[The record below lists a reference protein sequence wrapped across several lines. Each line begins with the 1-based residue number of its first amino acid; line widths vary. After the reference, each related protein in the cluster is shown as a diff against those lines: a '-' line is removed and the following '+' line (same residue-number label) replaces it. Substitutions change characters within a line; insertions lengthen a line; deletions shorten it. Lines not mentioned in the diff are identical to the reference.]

1 MSRITNTAVATL
13 IELCDKLQQVTIGT
27 RGYMHSSCRCFDACM
42 RAFDTDR
49 LPAEAIT
56 FRVYFNVP
64 VMKKGF
70 ARIHND
76 GTMQMWTGD
85 DPHED

>member
-1 MSRITNTAVATL
+1 MTNTAIATL
-13 IELCDKLQQVTIGT
+13 IDTCDKLQARTAPV

-42 RAFDTDR
+42 RAFDNSR

-56 FRVYFNVP
+56 FRVYFTDP
-64 VMKKGF
+64 VNKAGF

-76 GTMQMWTGD
+76 GTMQMWTGN
-85 DPHED
+85 DPHND